1 MPADRPL
8 GLRRAAPILP
18 VGDLDAALAFYER
31 LGFETSR
38 YDAGYG
44 YAQRERLILHLRAS
58 PEVDPRANPS
68 AAWVDIAD
76 VDALHAEWIGL
87 GLAVVDGDAARTIE
101 PRGRISARV
110 EAKPWGVREFAI
122 LDPDN
127 NQLRFGTHDSDQLTR
142 VAPEPRQRE
151 AGDRA
156 RPRQLARPARAP
168 SGSRRPARSRRTER
182 PRRARRTTGCRG
194 RTSR

>member
-18 VGDLDAALAFYER
+18 VRDLDDALAFYAR

-38 YDAGYG
+38 YDGGYG
-44 YAQRERLILHLRAS
+44 YARRERLILHLRAS

-76 VDALHAEWIGL
+76 VDALHAEWVGL
-87 GLAVVDGDAARTIE
+87 GLPVEPVDGERTPE

-110 EAKPWGVREFAI
+110 DHKPWGVREFAI

-127 NQLRFGTHDSDQLTR
+127 NQLRFGTHDSD
-142 VAPEPRQRE
+142 
-151 AGDRA
+151 G
-156 RPRQLARPARAP
+156 
-168 SGSRRPARSRRTER
+168 
-182 PRRARRTTGCRG
+182 
-194 RTSR
+194 